1 MQTKLVEIK
10 IKNGKVQLFVK
21 GQEAEVK
28 DFNELKGKSVE
39 ETKTRYGLT
48 DSEYMTACFEI
59 RRSLNGWKS
68 RMKGI
73 SISQDIH
80 NT

>member
-59 RRSLNGWKS
+59 RRSLNG
-68 RMKGI
+68 
-73 SISQDIH
+73 
-80 NT
+80 